1 MKTSETRCL
10 LIYAKRKEN
19 FMQEDEMKV
28 QIDYAAIAKEIADK
42 AVGDMVAAFMPD
54 EKTKKFWEA
63 TLVVHRRYGI
73 DAVTSMKI
81 MQEIAELIKEVKE

>member
-1 MKTSETRCL
+1 
-10 LIYAKRKEN
+10 
-19 FMQEDEMKV
+19 MQEDGMNV
-28 QIDYAAIAKEIADK
+28 QIDYAAIVKEIADK

-54 EKTKKFWEA
+54 DQTKKFWTA

-81 MQEIAELIKEVKE
+81 MQEIAELIKGEPERNTNNGWNGDMYNA